1 MYESVIQKLIN
12 RKVSVDY
19 ETVTKPTAVIL
30 APKDGATVTNP
41 VHFLGVG
48 EPTEV
53 FLFLYWYDGSSL
65 IYSNKNASGS
75 SFDYTLSPGV
85 HDIGFI
91 VLSPTTGWSD
101 YTYINITVVEEEE
114 GKATIVDIKKPDN
127 FTPGV
132 EFDIF
137 PKVRND
143 GESDTLFMGLYDD
156 DTGECLKS
164 PDTYQ
169 FYTLKG
175 NSWEQQWSVTLDQT
189 TDFHG
194 RVEAGH
200 VV

>member
-1 MYESVIQKLIN
+1 MYEKLLLESG
-12 RKVSVDY
+12 KVFEGIRSGIGENVVDHI
-19 ETVTKPTAVIL
+19 EKFTV
-30 APKDGATVTNP
+30 P
-41 VHFLGVG
+41 VVG
-48 EPTEV
+48 
-53 FLFLYWYDGSSL
+53 
-65 IYSNKNASGS
+65 
-75 SFDYTLSPGV
+75 
-85 HDIGFI
+85 
-91 VLSPTTGWSD
+91 
-101 YTYINITVVEEEE
+101 E